1 MPVYLACTVL
11 ALVINYVL
19 GKDMAWGTLNYHLY
33 AGFSAVNDRFAQDYF
48 AAGPLAYVNPY
59 AYVPFYALVASGLS
73 ALQIGSLLAV
83 GQSVILWLT
92 FELALAVCPSGSS
105 LQRVS
110 IAICAV
116 ALAAVNPVLLVVA
129 GWVLL
134 ARAISAPCASIT
146 FSLAGVHDG
155 AAAPFPLHSCK
166 PCRGALAA
174 IRDARPGAHG
184 PRRTE
189 RA

>member
-73 ALQIGSLLAV
+73 ALQIG
-83 GQSVILWLT
+83 QSVILWLT

-146 FSLAGVHDG
+146 FSARRSSRRSRCAISASFLQ
-155 AAAPFPLHSCK
+155 
-166 PCRGALAA
+166 AL
-174 IRDARPGAHG
+174 
-184 PRRTE
+184 PRRSGGHSGC
-189 RA
+189 